1 MPELPYAPFYFSD
14 WLGDTKV
21 RRMTYEERGVY
32 FELLANSWQEPIP
45 ADLNE
50 VAHLLGIPRRKLDSL
65 WKKVGACWVSDGNG
79 SLLNPRLERERAK
92 QKGQQKAGK
101 RRAEL
106 QRKRSR

>member
-21 RRMTYEERGVY
+21 RRMSYEERGVY
-32 FELLANSWQEPIP
+32 FELLANSWQEPLP
-45 ADLNE
+45 ADLDE
-50 VAHLLGIPRRKLDSL
+50 IAHLLGLTRRRFDAI

-92 QKGQQKAGK
+92 QEAKRTAGK
-101 RRAEL
+101 RGGEA
-106 QRKRSR
+106 KANA